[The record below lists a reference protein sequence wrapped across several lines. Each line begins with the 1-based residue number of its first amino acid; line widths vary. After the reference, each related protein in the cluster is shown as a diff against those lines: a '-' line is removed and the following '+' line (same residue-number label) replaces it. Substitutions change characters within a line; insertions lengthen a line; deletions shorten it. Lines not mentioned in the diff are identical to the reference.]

1 MPEVTGCHHASE
13 CRTAGG
19 GRTRWCDPWAVPGQ
33 YHIQVAITAVLPRP
47 LPCDGRHK
55 PWALPAD
62 VEAAARTQFEAA

>member
-1 MPEVTGCHHASE
+1 
-13 CRTAGG
+13 
-19 GRTRWCDPWAVPGQ
+19 VPGQ